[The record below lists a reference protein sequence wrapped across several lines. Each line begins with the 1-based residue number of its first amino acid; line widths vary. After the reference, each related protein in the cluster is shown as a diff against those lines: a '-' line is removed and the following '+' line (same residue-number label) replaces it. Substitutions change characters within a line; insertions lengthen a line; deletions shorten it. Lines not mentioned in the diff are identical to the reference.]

1 MGLQVC
7 AGGMLMCTGGVAP
20 SALSVIP
27 LGRPLAGGPA
37 ANIGDV
43 APIMN
48 VAPFG
53 MCQLVANPM
62 VAAATAAALGVLTP
76 MPCIPVP
83 AGTWTP
89 GNPKVLIGGLP
100 ALTSDS
106 VLMCAWGG
114 LISVTMP
121 GQFKAVVV

>member
-20 SALSVIP
+20 SALGVVP
-27 LGRPLAGGPA
+27 LGRPLAGAPA
-37 ANIGDV
+37 ANIADV
-43 APIMN
+43 APVVN
-48 VAPFG
+48 VPPFG

-76 MPCIPVP
+76 APCVPAP

-89 GNPKVLIGGLP
+89 GNPKVLVGGLP

-106 VLMCAWGG
+106 VLLCAWGG
-114 LISVTMP
+114 VISVTMP
-121 GQFKAVVV
+121 GQFTTLVA